1 MSEKR
6 RIVVNTLANGVAQ
19 VAGMLTALVFVKFL
33 VNGFGAENYGLYLLA
48 TSIAG
53 FAGLLDLGVGASV
66 VKMTAESHAQGDS
79 ERSGRVVSTAVAF
92 YVVVGLVVAAI
103 MVILATNT
111 AAIFPKVGADGA
123 RLLSN
128 LFFAG
133 AIWSLWSWPAS
144 TAVSVL
150 AGHQRY
156 TQTATVTLAQIAGN
170 IVVTIVVL
178 MLHEGPLM
186 LMVGN
191 YGVGVVVG
199 IAQIVL
205 AKRAL
210 GPARISPRLVDRAT
224 FRTVFSFAWAVF
236 VIQVCTVIVYQQT
249 DRLVLGIFLGATA
262 VALYE
267 AAGKFQGLVSQLV
280 TLSVSAVMPMASH
293 LDAAGRQDTLRELF
307 LRGAKYSL
315 MLLNPVVIVLIV
327 IARPLLLV
335 WLGPA
340 FAAYA
345 IAAQLLISHQLL
357 TSGTAVG
364 DSMILGLGQLNKRVP
379 YAVAVAALNL
389 AISITLVRTLGILG
403 VVLGTT
409 IPWLLDY
416 PFHMRL
422 ILRTLDVP
430 VGMWL
435 RRTVLPT
442 YPLLLLP
449 ALLAWWLISTPLQ
462 GSLLGIAAIGV
473 VSVGGYWLAVYAL
486 GFDAGERADVRSGA
500 RAVWARAT
508 RRG

>member
-19 VAGMLTALVFVKFL
+19 ISGMLTALVFMKFL
-33 VNGFGAENYGLYLLA
+33 VNGFGAEHYGLYLLA

-53 FAGLLDLGVGASV
+53 YAGLLDLGVGASV
-66 VKMTAESHAQGDS
+66 TKMTAESHAQGDH
-79 ERSGRVVSTAVAF
+79 ERAGRVVSTAVAF
-92 YVVVGLVVAAI
+92 YVVVGIVVAAI
-103 MVILATNT
+103 MVVLAMNT
-111 AAIFPKVGADGA
+111 ATAFKVTPDGA
-123 RLLSN
+123 RLLTN
-128 LFFAG
+128 LLLA
-133 AIWSLWSWPAS
+133 AAVWSLWAWPAS
-144 TAVSVL
+144 TSVSVL

-156 TQTATVTLAQIAGN
+156 TQTSAITLAQIAGN
-170 IVVTIVVL
+170 IVVTIAVL
-178 MLHEGPLM
+178 VAHEGPLL

-191 YGVGVVVG
+191 YGVSFLASL
-199 IAQIVL
+199 AQVAL

-210 GPARISPRLVDRAT
+210 GDVRLSPRLVDKAT

-236 VIQVCTVIVYQQT
+236 AIQICTVIVYQQT
-249 DRLVLGIFLGATA
+249 DRLVLGVFLGATA

-280 TLSVSAVMPMASH
+280 TFSVSAVMPMASH
-293 LDAAGRQDTLRELF
+293 LDAQGRQDTLRELF
-307 LRGAKYSL
+307 LRGTKYSL
-315 MLLNPVVIVLIV
+315 MLLNPVVIALIV

-345 IAAQLLISHQLL
+345 IAAQLLISHQVL

-364 DSMILGLGQLNKRVP
+364 DSMILGLGQLKKRVP
-379 YAVAVAALNL
+379 YAVAVAVLNL
-389 AISITLVRTLGILG
+389 AISVTLVRTLGILG
-403 VVLGTT
+403 VVLGTL

-430 VGMWL
+430 VGVWL

-449 ALLAWWLISTPLQ
+449 ALVAWALLNTALAT
-462 GSLLGIAAIGV
+462 SLLGIAAIGI
-473 VSVGGYWLAVYAL
+473 VSVGAYWVAVYAL
-486 GFDAGERADVRSGA
+486 GFDAGERAEVLNGV

-508 RRG
+508 R